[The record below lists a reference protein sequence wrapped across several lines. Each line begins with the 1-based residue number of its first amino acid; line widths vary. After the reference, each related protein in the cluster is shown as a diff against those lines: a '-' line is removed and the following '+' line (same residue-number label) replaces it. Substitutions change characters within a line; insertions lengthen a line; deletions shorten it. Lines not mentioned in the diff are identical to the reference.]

1 MQRATAGHSV
11 RVTRLRALG
20 WKKIVGLFVGV
31 PVLLLVV
38 LFGVVYART
47 TVPQPSK
54 IATDE
59 ATRVLYADGSLIGKL
74 GKNRT
79 IVSLDQ
85 VSVDAQHAILAAED
99 RGFYSEPG
107 ISAKGIARALFTNL
121 KGGGVSQGGST
132 ITQQY
137 AKNAFL
143 TSERTFSRKIK
154 EVFIALKMSQTVSKN
169 KILEDYLNTIY
180 FGRGAYG
187 IQAAADT
194 YFHEPASK
202 LTAAQSAVLASS
214 VRSPAGY
221 DPARHLE
228 RAKARWAYVLDGM
241 VKQSWLTDAQRAV
254 ARYPAVDKIKNVR
267 DFPGSS
273 DHLRERVIAD
283 LEKHG
288 IAEDR
293 ITAGGLVIRTTIDA
307 KAQVAAVQAVEGAIP
322 ASSKPN
328 PAVGAL
334 VAVRPGDGGVV
345 AYYGGRQPGGYDYAD
360 GQNGV
365 QPGSSFKPYVLAAA
379 LDKGIGLTTQ
389 YDGSSPQNVCGKIVN
404 NDPGDPPLRQIDL
417 VKSLA
422 LSVNTVYT
430 RLACDIGADRV
441 ANAARAAG
449 IPDRDS
455 LADGTGQ
462 RSPNA
467 IALGVYEVRVID
479 QAVGYA
485 TFAAQGQRAAPY
497 FVSSVSDHGNVV
509 YRAKPDLTMAFSQGV
524 AADTTYAMQQVV
536 ENGTG
541 RGAQL
546 AGRPAAGKTGTT
558 EKNTNAWFCG
568 FTPQLAAA
576 VWVGREKGGPLVNV
590 PNLDSGPNGVYGGTV
605 PAAIFKA
612 FMDKALQGQQAE
624 VFPPRANVGQQ
635 AVPTPSP
642 VPTLPSSS
650 PTPTAT
656 VAPTTPP
663 PTKPAVTPTPVRPTV
678 TPPPAPTGPPPTS
691 APPVVLP
698 LTASPA
704 AVAAGPPGASPG
716 P

>member
-1 MQRATAGHSV
+1 VHSS

-59 ATRVLYADGSLIGKL
+59 ATRVLYADGSLIGRL

-85 VSVDAQHAILAAED
+85 VSIDAQHAILAAED

-107 ISAKGIARALFTNL
+107 ISARGIARALFTNL

-154 EVFIALKMSQTVSKN
+154 EVFIALKMSQTVSKD

-202 LTAAQSAVLASS
+202 LTAVQSAVLASS

-241 VKQSWLTDAQRAV
+241 VKQRWLSAVQRAA
-254 ARYPAVDKIKNVR
+254 ARFPAVGKIKNVR

-273 DHLRERVIAD
+273 DHLREQVIAD

-288 IAEDR
+288 IAEVR
-293 ITAGGLVIRTTIDA
+293 IAAGGLVIRTTIDA
-307 KAQVAAVQAVEGAIP
+307 KAQLAAVQAVEGAIP
-322 ASSKPN
+322 ASTQPN

-379 LDKGIGLTTQ
+379 LDKGIGLTTL
-389 YDGSSPQNVCGKIVN
+389 YDGSSPQNVCGTIEN
-404 NDPGDPPLRQIDL
+404 NDPGDPPLGQTDL
-417 VKSLA
+417 VKGLA

-455 LADGTGQ
+455 LADITSGR

-485 TFAAQGQRAAPY
+485 TFAAQGQRANPY

-541 RGAQL
+541 TAAQL
-546 AGRPAAGKTGTT
+546 SGRPVAGKTGTT

-576 VWVGREKGGPLVNV
+576 VWVGRERGGPLVNV
-590 PNLDSGPNGVYGGTV
+590 PNLDSGPSGVYGGTV

-612 FMDKALQGQQAE
+612 FMDKALQGQKSEA
-624 VFPPRANVGQQ
+624 FPPRANVGQQ
-635 AVPTPSP
+635 AVPTPSS
-642 VPTLPSSS
+642 VPTATPPSAS
-650 PTPTAT
+650 PTPSPTAT

-663 PTKPAVTPTPVRPTV
+663 T
-678 TPPPAPTGPPPTS
+678 TPPP
-691 APPVVLP
+691 
-698 LTASPA
+698 TACCSR
-704 AVAAGPPGASPG
+704 
-716 P
+716 

>member
-1 MQRATAGHSV
+1 
-11 RVTRLRALG
+11 VTRLRALG
-20 WKKIVGLFVGV
+20 WKKIVGLFVGI

-59 ATRVLYADGSLIGKL
+59 ATRVLYVDGSLLGKL

-79 IVSLDQ
+79 IVALDK

-107 ISAKGIARALFTNL
+107 ISPKGIARALFTNL

-154 EVFIALKMSQTVSKN
+154 EVFIALKMSQTVNKD

-202 LTAAQSAVLASS
+202 LTVAQSAVLASS

-221 DPARHLE
+221 DPARHLG

-241 VKQSWLTDAQRAV
+241 VKQRWLTDAQRAA
-254 ARYPAVDKIKNVR
+254 ARFPAVLKIKNVR

-273 DHLRERVIAD
+273 DHLREQVIAD

-293 ITAGGLVIRTTIDA
+293 IAAGGLVIRTTIDA

-322 ASSKPN
+322 ASTKPN

-379 LDKGIGLTTQ
+379 LDKGIGLTTL
-389 YDGSSPQNVCGKIVN
+389 YDGSSPQNVCGTVEN
-404 NDPGDPPLRQIDL
+404 NDPGDPPLGQTDL
-417 VKSLA
+417 VKGLA

-455 LADGTGQ
+455 LADVTSGR

-558 EKNTNAWFCG
+558 TNNTNAWFCG

-612 FMDKALQGQQAE
+612 FMDKALQGQKAE
-624 VFPPRANVGQQ
+624 AFPPRANVGQQ
-635 AVPTPSP
+635 VAPTPSP
-642 VPTLPSSS
+642 VPTLPSAS
-650 PTPTAT
+650 PIPSPTAT

-663 PTKPAVTPTPVRPTV
+663 PTAPVH
-678 TPPPAPTGPPPTS
+678 GC
-691 APPVVLP
+691 
-698 LTASPA
+698 
-704 AVAAGPPGASPG
+704 
-716 P
+716 